1 MMDNKYE
8 ENNIVSKL
16 GKLEKVNLRNIWPN
30 EEYDFSV
37 WLSKEE
43 NLRELSDTI
52 GIDIVLEERESAV
65 GKYSVDIYAKEDG
78 TDRKVVIENQLEDSN
93 HDHLGK
99 IITYASGKDAKTII
113 WIVKKARDEH
123 RQAVDWLNS
132 HTDEEVG
139 FFLLEI
145 EAWRIGDSPI
155 APKFN
160 IVSQPNDWGKV
171 QKVSTTLTNAKK
183 MQLEFWQ
190 AFGEYG
196 ANNVEYSKEFN
207 KRKALPQHWY
217 NLPAGSSEYHI
228 SLTCATQKN
237 EVGIEIYITDNKNI
251 YDLFYKNK
259 NIIEERTRLKY
270 KWQRLDNKKASRI
283 KTVKKCNIMDQKN
296 WAEVFSW
303 LCDNTLLMKKEFN
316 KIYNSNI

>member
-1 MMDNKYE
+1 M
-8 ENNIVSKL
+8 SKL
-16 GKLEKVNLRNIWPN
+16 GKLEKVNLRDIWPN

-43 NLRELSDTI
+43 NLKELSNTI

-65 GKYSVDIYAKEDG
+65 GKYSVDIYGKEEG

-113 WIVKKARDEH
+113 WIVKRARDEH
-123 RQAVDWLNS
+123 RQAIEWLNA

-145 EAWRIGDSPI
+145 EVWKIGDSLA

-160 IVSQPNDWGKV
+160 IVSKPNDWGKT
-171 QKVSTTLTNAKK
+171 QKASNGLGKAQKL
-183 MQLEFWQ
+183 QGEFWQ

-196 ANNVEYSKEFN
+196 ASNEEYSKEFN

-217 NLPAGSSEYHI
+217 DLPMGNSEYHI
-228 SLTCATQKN
+228 
-237 EVGIEIYITDNKNI
+237 E
-251 YDLFYKNK
+251 
-259 NIIEERTRLKY
+259 
-270 KWQRLDNKKASRI
+270 
-283 KTVKKCNIMDQKN
+283 
-296 WAEVFSW
+296 
-303 LCDNTLLMKKEFN
+303 
-316 KIYNSNI
+316 

>member
-1 MMDNKYE
+1 MN
-8 ENNIVSKL
+8 KL
-16 GKLEKVNLRNIWPN
+16 GKLEKVNLREIWAN

-43 NLRELSDTI
+43 NLKELSDTI
-52 GIDIVLEERESAV
+52 GVDIVLEERESSV
-65 GKYSVDIYAKEDG
+65 GKYSVDIYGKEEG

-113 WIVKKARDEH
+113 WIVKRARDEH
-123 RQAVDWLNS
+123 RQAIEWLNT

-145 EAWRIGDSPI
+145 EVWKIGDSLA

-160 IVSQPNDWGKV
+160 IVSKPNDWGKS
-171 QKVSTTLTNAKK
+171 QKL
-183 MQLEFWQ
+183 QGEFGQ

-196 ANNVEYSKEFN
+196 ASNEAYSKEFN

-217 NLPAGSSEYHI
+217 DLPMGSSEYHI
-228 SLTCATQKN
+228 SLTCATQRN
-237 EVGIEIYITDNKNI
+237 EIGIEVYIDNNKDI
-251 YDLFYKNK
+251 YDLFYNNK
-259 NIIEERTRLKY
+259 DRIEEKTNLKY
-270 KWQRLDNKKASRI
+270 KWKRLDNKKASRI
-283 KTVKKCNIMDQKN
+283 KATKKCDVNNQEEWEEAFEWFCKQALVI
-296 WAEVFSW
+296 
-303 LCDNTLLMKKEFN
+303 KKEFN
-316 KIYNSNI
+316 KINNK

>member
-1 MMDNKYE
+1 MIN
-8 ENNIVSKL
+8 KL
-16 GKLEKVNLRNIWPN
+16 GKLEKVNLREIWAN

-37 WLSKEE
+37 RLSKEE
-43 NLRELSDTI
+43 NLKELSDTI
-52 GIDIVLEERESAV
+52 GVDIVLEERESSV
-65 GKYSVDIYAKEDG
+65 GKYSVDIYGKEEG

-113 WIVKKARDEH
+113 WIVKRARDEH
-123 RQAVDWLNS
+123 RQAIEWLNA

-145 EAWRIGDSPI
+145 EVWKIGDSLA

-160 IVSQPNDWGKV
+160 IVSKPNDWGKS
-171 QKVSTTLTNAKK
+171 QKSNTGLGKAQKL
-183 MQLEFWQ
+183 QGEFWQ

-196 ANNVEYSKEFN
+196 ASNEAYSKEFN

-217 NLPAGSSEYHI
+217 DLPMGSSEYHI
-228 SLTCATQKN
+228 SLTCATQRN
-237 EVGIEIYITDNKNI
+237 EIGIEVYIDNNKDI
-251 YDLFYKNK
+251 YDLFYSNK
-259 NIIEERTRLKY
+259 DRIEEKTNLKY

-283 KTVKKCNIMDQKN
+283 KATKKCDVNNQEEWEEAFEWFCKQALII
-296 WAEVFSW
+296 
-303 LCDNTLLMKKEFN
+303 KKEFN
-316 KIYNSNI
+316 KINNK

>member
-1 MMDNKYE
+1 MN
-8 ENNIVSKL
+8 KL
-16 GKLEKVNLRNIWPN
+16 GKLEKVDLRKIWTN

-43 NLRELSDTI
+43 NLKELSDTI
-52 GIDIVLEERESAV
+52 GVEIVLEERESAV
-65 GKYSVDIYAKEDG
+65 GKYSVDIYGKEEG

-113 WIVKKARDEH
+113 WIVKRARDEH
-123 RQAVDWLNS
+123 RQAIEWLNA

-145 EAWRIGDSPI
+145 EVWKIGDSLA

-160 IVSQPNDWGKV
+160 IVSKPNDWGKS
-171 QKVSTTLTNAKK
+171 QKSNTSLGKAQKL
-183 MQLEFWQ
+183 QGEFWQ

-196 ANNVEYSKEFN
+196 ASNEEYSKEFN

-217 NLPAGSSEYHI
+217 DLPMGSSEYHI
-228 SLTCATQKN
+228 SLTCATQRN
-237 EVGIEIYITDNKNI
+237 EIGIEVYIDNNKDI
-251 YDLFYKNK
+251 YDLFYNNK
-259 NIIEERTRLKY
+259 DKIEENTNLKY

-283 KTVKKCNIMDQKN
+283 KVTKKCDVNNQEEWEEAFEWFCKQALVI
-296 WAEVFSW
+296 
-303 LCDNTLLMKKEFN
+303 KKEFN
-316 KIYNSNI
+316 KINNK

>member
-1 MMDNKYE
+1 MN
-8 ENNIVSKL
+8 KL
-16 GKLEKVNLRNIWPN
+16 GKLEKVNLRDIWSN

-43 NLRELSDTI
+43 NLKELSDTI

-65 GKYSVDIYAKEDG
+65 GKYSVDIYGKEEG

-113 WIVKKARDEH
+113 WIVKRARDEH
-123 RQAVDWLNS
+123 RQAIEWLNA

-145 EAWRIGDSPI
+145 EVWRIGDSLA

-160 IVSQPNDWGKV
+160 IVSKPNDWGKS
-171 QKVSTTLTNAKK
+171 QKSNTGLGKAQKL
-183 MQLEFWQ
+183 QGEFWQ

-196 ANNVEYSKEFN
+196 VSNEEYSKEFN

-217 NLPAGSSEYHI
+217 DLPMGSS
-228 SLTCATQKN
+228 N
-237 EVGIEIYITDNKNI
+237 IT
-251 YDLFYKNK
+251 FH
-259 NIIEERTRLKY
+259 
-270 KWQRLDNKKASRI
+270 
-283 KTVKKCNIMDQKN
+283 
-296 WAEVFSW
+296 
-303 LCDNTLLMKKEFN
+303 
-316 KIYNSNI
+316 